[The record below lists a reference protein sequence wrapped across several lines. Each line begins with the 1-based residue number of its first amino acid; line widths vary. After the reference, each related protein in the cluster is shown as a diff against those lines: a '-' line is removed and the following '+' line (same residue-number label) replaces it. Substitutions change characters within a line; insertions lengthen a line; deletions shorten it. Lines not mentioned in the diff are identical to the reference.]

1 MFLKYP
7 LYSCKAGKRW
17 NQHVFTNLQKRC
29 QILILTLW
37 YLTLPYFLAKIAQIL
52 QKVIV
57 FFLQRGEEI
66 EPWFWHIWIAQSPMA
81 EVFLHYTAHIFRFRP
96 PSGGNA
102 WSKLDQKCKLRVRL
116 FFINSSI
123 SFKQCFSFLLGHI
136 WANRNLPR
144 LCIFMRV

>member
-1 MFLKYP
+1 MSFVQLQSWKMLEPTCFYKFTKTLSNFDSNP
-7 LYSCKAGKRW
+7 LIFDSTLFPGKNSPNIAKSNR
-17 NQHVFTNLQKRC
+17 VFSAKGRGDRA
-29 QILILTLW
+29 LIFT
-37 YLTLPYFLAKIAQIL
+37 YLDN
-52 QKVIV
+52 
-57 FFLQRGEEI
+57 
-66 EPWFWHIWIAQSPMA
+66 PMA
-81 EVFLHYTAHIFRFRP
+81 EVFLHYTAYISRFRP

-136 WANRNLPR
+136 QANRNLPR